1 MHVNQRGG
9 KKEIPILLFV
19 EKYLFTLITNCNE
32 KVKRISH
39 RNVIRMIGL
48 KKKNND
54 SLGYE
59 WPLYLI

>member
-39 RNVIRMIGL
+39 RNVIRMIEL
-48 KKKNND
+48 KEKKIMILLDMNGP
-54 SLGYE
+54 S
-59 WPLYLI
+59 I

>member
-19 EKYLFTLITNCNE
+19 EKYLLILITNCNE

-39 RNVIRMIGL
+39 RNVIRMIEL
-48 KKKNND
+48 KEKKIMILLDMNGP
-54 SLGYE
+54 S
-59 WPLYLI
+59 I